1 MVYNTNT
8 IKLQAQM
15 QQTHNNI
22 FLPLKL
28 FVFQNPTYYEVIKEP
43 IDLDTISDRIET
55 KVYSSWASLK
65 KDVRLL
71 HKNAITYNKNGSQ
84 VRV

>member
-1 MVYNTNT
+1 MGYNTNT
-8 IKLQAQM
+8 IKIQAQM
-15 QQTHNNI
+15 QQTYNNI
-22 FLPLKL
+22 LNLKAI
-28 FVFQNPTYYEVIKEP
+28 FFQNPTYYEVIKEP